1 MIIDH
6 DKVMEA
12 KEILGDRNATLM
24 AEMLQLE
31 DYDENNMKALC
42 CFHHEDTTSLI
53 YNPKNYTYH
62 CFGCQKTVDIL
73 DAVSYTHLT
82 LPTT

>member
-12 KEILGDRNATLM
+12 KETLGDRNATLM

-31 DYDENNMKALC
+31 DYDANNMKALC
-42 CFHHEDTTSLI
+42 CFHHEVLLFLNAFI
-53 YNPKNYTYH
+53 K
-62 CFGCQKTVDIL
+62 K
-73 DAVSYTHLT
+73 
-82 LPTT
+82 